1 MPQIPDPSIVAE
13 IEAIWRDKYAGSSE
27 ASLKKTLEFE
37 MASVDIHRA
46 NLVPF
51 VAGHGV
57 RSGTRLLDFGSGP
70 GCSAAAIAHDL
81 GAHVV
86 GVEPNAGNEVIA
98 PRWSAAYG
106 VSELTEFHFTQDTLH
121 LPFEDAS
128 FDFVMTSSSLEY
140 IKGDR
145 GPYLR
150 EMVRCLKTGGRLIV
164 AGTSNAA
171 WPREVHSQ
179 TWTLNWMPNLGPKIR
194 ERLGKNPDAERGITF
209 GAILAAAPELRFVK
223 GERDELLAFAER
235 VGSRAEA
242 LPLVGGFMTSAAHR
256 VLQAVDRGV
265 ASAVDWPAEAFLP
278 WLNVGFEKVG

>member
-1 MPQIPDPSIVAE
+1 MSQFPDLRIVAE
-13 IEAIWRDKYAGSSE
+13 IEAIWRDKYAGSNP
-27 ASLKKTLEFE
+27 ASLEKTLGFE
-37 MASVDIHRA
+37 MASVELHRK

-51 VAGHGV
+51 LDGHGV
-57 RSGTRLLDFGSGP
+57 RHGKRLLDFGSGP
-70 GCSAAAIAHDL
+70 GASAAAIAFDL
-81 GAHVV
+81 GAEVV

-106 VSELTEFHFTQDTLH
+106 VSDKTSFHFISDTLH
-121 LPFEDAS
+121 LPFEDES
-128 FDFVMTSSSLEY
+128 FDFAMASSSLEY

-145 GPYLR
+145 GPYVR
-150 EMVRCLKTGGRLIV
+150 EMVRCLKPGGRLIV

-194 ERLGKNPDAERGITF
+194 ERLGKNPDAERGVTF
-209 GAILAAAPELRFVK
+209 GEILAAAPDLRFVK

-235 VGSRAEA
+235 VGERAERVPV
-242 LPLVGGFMTSAAHR
+242 LGGFVTTAAHR
-256 VLQAVDRGV
+256 ALLAFDRGV
-265 ASAVDWPAEAFLP
+265 TGAVDWPAEAFLP